1 MAQDI
6 ALAGA
11 ELVERPLMATA
22 PEHAPD
28 HLRIE
33 SAAPVGDARN
43 GIPERIDVADALLQ
57 QVADALCAV
66 ADEVKGVV
74 LLVVLGEHQ
83 HAGLGQ
89 HAPQLDRC
97 AQAVVCPPRRHLDV
111 DDCDIRLMCERL
123 AQERIRIACLADDSE
138 PGLREQT
145 RYPLAHQNV
154 VLPDDYAQG
163 LLRHDDTL
171 LPVASGRAIG
181 ATATSGGSPAGRSRD
196 PPWR

>member
-33 SAAPVGDARN
+33 SAAPARDARN
-43 GIPERIDVADALLQ
+43 GIPERIDVAHALLQ

-66 ADEVKGVV
+66 TDEVQRVV

-83 HAGLGQ
+83 HTGLGQ
-89 HAPQLDRC
+89 QAPQLERRT
-97 AQAVVCPPRRHLDV
+97 QSVVCPARWHLDV
-111 DDCDIRLMCERL
+111 DDSDVRLVCERL
-123 AQERIRIACLADDSE
+123 AQERLRIACLADDVE
-138 PGLREQT
+138 PGLGEQT
-145 RYPLAHQNV
+145 PDSLAHQNV
-154 VLPDDYAQG
+154 VLADDYAN
-163 LLRHDDTL
+163 
-171 LPVASGRAIG
+171 
-181 ATATSGGSPAGRSRD
+181 
-196 PPWR
+196 

>member
-11 ELVERPLMATA
+11 ELVERALMATA

-28 HLRIE
+28 YLGIE
-33 SAAPVGDARN
+33 SAAPARDACN
-43 GIPERIDVADALLQ
+43 GTPERIDVADALLQ
-57 QVADALCAV
+57 QIADALCAV
-66 ADEVKGVV
+66 PDEVKGVV

-83 HAGLGQ
+83 HAGLRQ
-89 HAPQLDRC
+89 QAPQLDRC
-97 AQAVVCPPRRHLDV
+97 AKAVVCPPRRHLDV
-111 DDCDIRLMCERL
+111 DDCNIRLVRERL
-123 AQERIRIACLADDSE
+123 AQERLRIARLADDIE
-138 PGLREQT
+138 PRLHEQT

-163 LLRHDDTL
+163 LRHDETL
-171 LPVASGRAIG
+171 LPLAGGRAIG
-181 ATATSGGSPAGRSRD
+181 ATSTSGGSQAGRSRD